1 MVEAVFQDLNP
12 ESIAFVAGMELVG
25 QDFFRNL
32 AVGVEEDLVEIQVE
46 NGFPIAEGGE
56 KGVGLLVDLL
66 ERQAGTIG
74 SWKDGKK
81 DDF

>member
-1 MVEAVFQDLNP
+1 MVFQGLNP

-25 QDFFRNL
+25 QDFVWNL
-32 AVGVEEDLVEIQVE
+32 AVGVEEDLVQIQVE
-46 NGFPIAEGGE
+46 NCFPIGEGGE
-56 KGVGLLVDLL
+56 KGVGLLVDFL
-66 ERQAGTIG
+66 EPVAGIIG